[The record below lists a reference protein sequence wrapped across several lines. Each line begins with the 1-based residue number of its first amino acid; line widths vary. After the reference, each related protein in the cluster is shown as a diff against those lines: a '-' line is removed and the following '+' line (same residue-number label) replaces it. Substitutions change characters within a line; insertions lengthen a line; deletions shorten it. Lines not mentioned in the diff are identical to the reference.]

1 MTNDN
6 LFLCY
11 QFIIEVLSMYLNI
24 NVIMEL
30 ILLNCQHMN
39 IYTLSI
45 KTMKEKA
52 KKEVDIIPRTAN
64 LSFVRENISER
75 NRKRGDKK
83 RGSAFKGNAKR
94 KKCI

>member
-1 MTNDN
+1 MSR
-6 LFLCY
+6 Y
-11 QFIIEVLSMYLNI
+11 
-24 NVIMEL
+24 
-30 ILLNCQHMN
+30 HW

-75 NRKRGDKK
+75 SGKRGDKK
-83 RGSAFKGNAKR
+83 EEARLR
-94 KKCI
+94 EMPKKFYLNKKLVGCVL